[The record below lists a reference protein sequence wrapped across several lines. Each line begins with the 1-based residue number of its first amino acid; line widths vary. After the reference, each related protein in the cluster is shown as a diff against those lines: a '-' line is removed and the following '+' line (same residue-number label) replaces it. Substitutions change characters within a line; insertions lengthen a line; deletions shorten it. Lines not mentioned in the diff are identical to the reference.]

1 MDDWLTRM
9 TYIFLQLEQ
18 ILIAVIMKKDFQ
30 YKKSLVN
37 VSEASV
43 DGTPFEDN
51 CSEQT
56 ALDS

>member
-30 YKKSLVN
+30 HKKSL
-37 VSEASV
+37 